1 MALYSPRHVLNWEG
15 LDPNPECILLGTCAC
30 GRQCLSCG
38 WSQCICSAKWCKA
51 SWPHSKDYDAAQLE
65 LVQRFRQCDRFV
77 NKCVELTMSQFSTV
91 KQLRGWIWYVM
102 DFRRS
107 AELAWAQRT
116 MHRGPAVRWMG
127 FQGVKLGIAALGDKA
142 SWYEHYTRKWPCSVN
157 IRSRAIYTLEAWKGD
172 IDPRAWQYS
181 ATNFPSK
188 GMFPKGTCR

>member
-1 MALYSPRHVLNWEG
+1 MALYSPWILQS
-15 LDPNPECILLGTCAC
+15 LDPDRKCILLGACAC

-38 WSQCICSAKWCKA
+38 WSQCICSARWCKA
-51 SWPHSKDYDAAQLE
+51 SWPHCKDYDAAQLE

-77 NKCVELTMSQFSTV
+77 NKCVELTLSQFSTV

-127 FQGVKLGIAALGDKA
+127 FQGVKLGTAALGDKA
-142 SWYEHYTRKWPCSVN
+142 SWYEHYTRKWPCRVN
-157 IRSRAIYTLEAWKGD
+157 IRPRATYTLEAWKGD
-172 IDPRAWQYS
+172 IDPRAWQYA
-181 ATNFPSK
+181 ATNFPK

>member
-1 MALYSPRHVLNWEG
+1 MALYSPRHVLHG
-15 LDPNPECILLGTCAC
+15 LDPNPKCILLGAC
-30 GRQCLSCG
+30 ECGQQCLSCG

-77 NKCVELTMSQFSTV
+77 NKCVELTLSQFSTV

-157 IRSRAIYTLEAWKGD
+157 IRSRATYTLEAWKGD